1 MTLIL
6 SHTTVDAR
14 DPYALAQWWCELAEF
29 TPHEGVSPGSDE
41 CYVITG
47 TGHTVLFNL
56 VPDEKTV
63 KNRVHFC
70 LRPDGRSQDE
80 EVDRA
85 IALGASVVTDF
96 RGSYGWVVMAD
107 PEGNE
112 FCVLSRK

>member
-1 MTLIL
+1 MSLTL

-14 DPYALAQWWCELAEF
+14 DPYALARWWCELAEF
-29 TPHEGVSPGSDE
+29 TPHEGVRPGSDE
-41 CYVITG
+41 CYVTG
-47 TGHTVLFNL
+47 EHGHTVLFIL

-70 LRPDGRSQDE
+70 MRPKGRSQDV

-96 RGSYGWVVMAD
+96 RGSHGWVVMAD

-112 FCVLSRK
+112 FCVLSQK